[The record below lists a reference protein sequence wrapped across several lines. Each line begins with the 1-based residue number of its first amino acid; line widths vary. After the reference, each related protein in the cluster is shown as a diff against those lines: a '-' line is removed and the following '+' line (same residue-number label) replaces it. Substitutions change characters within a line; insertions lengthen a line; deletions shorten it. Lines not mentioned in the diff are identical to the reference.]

1 MSFFAMYFSFMQPVD
16 FAVLDREN
24 GTSETSDY

>member
-1 MSFFAMYFSFMQPVD
+1 MSFFAMRFSFMQLID
-16 FAVLDREN
+16 FAALDREN